1 MYTNKS
7 DFYICVLIIQAIH
20 NLCMNFHFETDLIN
34 IKLIQTQIRI
44 QKHICISVTYTY
56 THTRAQSDKMT
67 QRYVTH
73 SNGKQ
78 HSDTYTERDNF
89 SYVYV

>member
-1 MYTNKS
+1 
-7 DFYICVLIIQAIH
+7 
-20 NLCMNFHFETDLIN
+20 MNFHFETDLIN

-44 QKHICISVTYTY
+44 QKHICISVTH
-56 THTRAQSDKMT
+56 THTHTITERQMT

-73 SNGKQ
+73 SNGKT

-89 SYVYV
+89 TYVYV